1 MFKKVLVPIDLSHEQ
16 KTEALLRAAKSIADQ
31 NDCELTLINV
41 IAQVPSYVEVE
52 MPSDL
57 EAKVGSEVSRRLQGL
72 VEKFS
77 LPASSDIKVVNG
89 NAPHEIVELAEEIG
103 ADLILI
109 ASHQPEFSDYLLGS
123 VSAKVVRHA
132 RCSVL
137 VLR

>member
-16 KTEALLRAAKSIADQ
+16 KTEALLSAAKTVAQQ

-52 MPSDL
+52 VPADL
-57 EAKVGSEVSRRLQGL
+57 EAKVSADVTRRLQGL
-72 VEKFS
+72 AEKFS
-77 LPASSDIKVVNG
+77 LPPSSEIKVVHG

>member
-16 KTEALLRAAKSIADQ
+16 KTEALLRAAKSIVDQ

-89 NAPHEIVELAEEIG
+89 NAPHEIVELAEEID